1 MSREKSREK
10 HPHKSNS
17 DSPQTVT
24 LEITGEL
31 DLHTFNPKDL
41 GSLVPEYLK
50 ACKDTGIKTVRIVH
64 GKGTGTLRR
73 SVHSILKDLDMVDSF
88 KIAGLHQGHWGA
100 TLVFLK

>member
-1 MSREKSREK
+1 MSSKKSVKKQPR
-10 HPHKSNS
+10 NS
-17 DSPQTVT
+17 KGEFPQTVT

-31 DLHTFNPKDL
+31 DLHSFNPRDV

-50 ACKDTGIKTVRIVH
+50 ACKDAGIKTVRIVH

-88 KIAGLHQGHWGA
+88 KIAGLHEGHWGA

>member
-1 MSREKSREK
+1 MSRKMSERKY
-10 HPHKSNS
+10 PTNSNGEF
-17 DSPQTVT
+17 PKTVS

-50 ACKDTGIKTVRIVH
+50 ACKDAGINTVRIVH
-64 GKGTGTLRR
+64 GKGTGTLSR